1 MIHKFN
7 HVSFYFV
14 PTLHINTAVAFN
26 VNILQS
32 MKLNYDNTTC
42 LTKNSFSEENHMMA
56 TIFQFKIYNIQ
67 MGRNQNKHNYMIRQT
82 IFAFSTISSI
92 PLIFKA
98 IHKAP
103 L

>member
-7 HVSFYFV
+7 HVYFYFYFV

-32 MKLNYDNTTC
+32 MKLNYDNTTR
-42 LTKNSFSEENHMMA
+42 LTKNSFSEEKDMMA

-67 MGRNQNKHNYMIRQT
+67 KG
-82 IFAFSTISSI
+82 
-92 PLIFKA
+92 
-98 IHKAP
+98 
-103 L
+103 